1 MNLTM
6 IDMKESSGGNMVSR
20 LTITPDGST
29 KALKISLRRLVRTD
43 KWYVSIIDI
52 STGIELLHMAPLV
65 ACTPQAFNDIFRQF
79 EHLGIGSMAVFA
91 AVEDALNRDPA
102 AGTLDDFSI
111 VWGNY
116 YYEPES

>member
-6 IDMKESSGGNMVSR
+6 VNIRESAGGNMVSR
-20 LTITPDGST
+20 LTITPDGLT
-29 KALKISLRRLVRTD
+29 RALKINLRRLVRTD
-43 KWYVSIIDI
+43 KWYISITDI
-52 STGIELLHMAPLV
+52 STGEELLHMAPLV
-65 ACTPQAFNDIFRQF
+65 SCTPQAFNDIFRQF

-102 AGTLDDFSI
+102 TGTLDDFSLI
-111 VWGNY
+111 WGN